1 MPKILIVEDQVLI
14 ANYIK
19 NLLNDNG
26 LTDVELAFTVQEATD
41 KINFKNPYI
50 ILLDINLHGKD
61 TGILWAKEFVKKSVA
76 CACLSPVI
84 NKSAIPEENHVL
96 LFWVSGWPQFN
107 ERDWLSLFKD
117 TIKTDMQIEKNRAL
131 ILREGIFDHIDI
143 PPLTRQAY
151 NWLYERL
158 DKESFSSHD
167 KKEEAVTKMK
177 NLIKIYG
184 GAVICNVFTNYS
196 QHVEKVLNWRS
207 GYFVEKEIHKIY
219 STEQIIKIKKAE
231 MQKTNSNYI
240 KTIK

>member
-1 MPKILIVEDQVLI
+1 MSIQ
-14 ANYIK
+14 
-19 NLLNDNG
+19 LLEQFVNNNA
-26 LTDVELAFTVQEATD
+26 LTVELADKYLTLYLGESDWPEKLAQLWSVQKKKLGED
-41 KINFKNPYI
+41 K
-50 ILLDINLHGKD
+50 
-61 TGILWAKEFVKKSVA
+61 AKEFVKKSVA

-184 GAVICNVFTNYS
+184 GAVVCNLFTNYS
-196 QHVEKVLNWRS
+196 QHVDKVLNWRS